1 MARTYN
7 RQTSTSRNS
16 NGRTSTS
23 REFNRTSAPNTNG
36 SGYHPLDIN
45 KDGQVNV
52 ADIVTANSQ
61 GLPTIVS
68 EMIMKYYQNE
78 NPYDLDNDGLVTDAD
93 IDMALSMRVPVN
105 IIQDMRDNKDT
116 IATITNPSEPKPY
129 VEENLVARSG
139 QFRLL
144 NGMDWTG
151 PYHCYHNGDIKVYK
165 TEASPKFTY
174 SRVLLPVDTTKGY

>member
-1 MARTYN
+1 MAR
-7 RQTSTSRNS
+7 TSTSRNS
-16 NGRTSTS
+16 NGQISTS
-23 REFNRTSAPNTNG
+23 QEFNRTAAPNING

-52 ADIVTANSQ
+52 ADIVTANNK

-78 NPYDLDNDGLVTDAD
+78 NPYDLDNDGLVTDND
-93 IDMALSMRVPVN
+93 ISIALSLGVPAN
-105 IIQDMRDNKDT
+105 IIKDMRDNKDT
-116 IATITNPSEPKPY
+116 VATITNPTEPEPY
-129 VEENLVARSG
+129 IEENLVARSG

-151 PYHCYHNGDIKVYK
+151 PYHCYHNGDIKIYK
-165 TEASPKFTY
+165 TEASPIFTY
-174 SRVLLPVDTTKGY
+174 SRLLLQVDTNKGY